1 MSASPAGWRLAA
13 GLWWL
18 AALGGLLAVAAWI
31 GAAPAGVAGL
41 DRQGMLLAH
50 AVRSRPL
57 DAALSAATW
66 LGSLVVLLPFAVA
79 AAAWLWR
86 GGRRREAGFVVAAL
100 AGASLLAH
108 AAKTLVLRPRPAL
121 HPWLTSPDSQW
132 SYPSA
137 HAMQATA
144 LAVALLAIAR
154 LAPAPRRWA
163 VVLGL
168 AAVLMVAVSRVYL
181 QVHYPSDVLVGAI
194 AAACWVLG
202 LRALLR

>member
-1 MSASPAGWRLAA
+1 VSAMPAGARLAA

-18 AALGGLLAVAAWI
+18 AALSSLLAVAAWI
-31 GAAPAGVAGL
+31 GAAPAGVPEP
-41 DRQGMLLAH
+41 DRRGMLLAY
-50 AVRSRPL
+50 AARSGPL
-57 DAALSAATW
+57 DAALSVATW
-66 LGSLVVLLPFAVA
+66 LGSLFVLLPLAVA

-108 AAKTLVLRPRPAL
+108 AAKTLALRPRPAL
-121 HPWLTSPDSQW
+121 HAWLASPDSQW
-132 SYPSA
+132 SFPSA

-144 LAVALLAIAR
+144 LAVALLAVAP

-163 VVLGL
+163 VALALATVLL
-168 AAVLMVAVSRVYL
+168 VAASRVYL
-181 QVHYPSDVLVGAI
+181 QVHYPSDVLAGAI
-194 AAACWVLG
+194 AAGCWVLG